1 MKYRLGVW
9 ASAGFLVAMFWALY
23 ALVTQPP
30 GMTLAD
36 PILPLVRLTCPIA
49 LLSFYPIRLY
59 WVLLANSATYA
70 LVGLIVEVPLRR
82 LNQFRKIKTVR

>member
-9 ASAGFLVAMFWALY
+9 PSAGFLVAMFWALC

-30 GMTLAD
+30 GMTWAD

-70 LVGLIVEVPLRR
+70 LVGLIVEVLLRR
-82 LNQFRKIKTVR
+82 LNQFIKIKTAR